1 MKGVAYLVESRFVF
15 KPGIQHT
22 ITVVISKNPEQV
34 KIEIG
39 GEIEDHLSFFP
50 IDSRWAF
57 PLWKKPFLPSYLYL
71 LRLNTFCGAM

>member
-22 ITVVISKNPEQV
+22 INVVISKNPEQV

-39 GEIEDHLSFFP
+39 GEIEDW
-50 IDSRWAF
+50 D
-57 PLWKKPFLPSYLYL
+57 K
-71 LRLNTFCGAM
+71 